1 MAVLFLGLIMIIA
14 LIKDSISAISRKI
27 KIGKID
33 TSSNNKEIDNIN
45 TIKIESKLIE
55 TEKNEFI
62 EKINKIYTKYIQNT
76 HGTII
81 KELLL

>member
-27 KIGKID
+27 KIGKIN

-55 TEKNEFI
+55 TEKMS
-62 EKINKIYTKYIQNT
+62 
-76 HGTII
+76 
-81 KELLL
+81 L